1 MKQDALITDNR
12 DIILEIAKKYG
23 AQSIRVFGS
32 HARGANHDDSD
43 LDLLVT
49 LEPNRTLLDLI
60 AIKQDLEDILKCHV
74 DVVTE
79 ASLSS
84 YVRDQILS
92 EAVAL

>member
-1 MKQDALITDNR
+1 MKHDALIANNR
-12 DIILEIAKKYG
+12 DTILGIAKKYG

-32 HARGANHDDSD
+32 HARGANHDNSD

-49 LEPNRTLLDLI
+49 LAPNRTLLDLI
-60 AIKQDLEDILKCHV
+60 AIKQDLEDILECHV

-79 ASLSS
+79 ASLST

-92 EAVAL
+92 EAIAL